1 MRPTQKLLQDVKAN
15 IPPAEFY
22 RAELSTMTPPRGGGW
37 RDGGLCPF
45 HADNHAGS
53 FRVNLETGAFTCFS
67 CGSKGADIITFIQLR
82 DGLSF
87 TEALRKLAE
96 DWGI

>member
-1 MRPTQKLLQDVKAN
+1 MKTTAQLLQDVKGY
-15 IPPAEFY
+15 IPPADFY
-22 RAELSTMTPPRGGGW
+22 RAELPTMPLPRGGGW

-45 HADNHAGS
+45 HADQHAGS

-67 CGSKGADIITFIQLR
+67 CGAKGADIIAFIQLR

-87 TEALRKLAE
+87 PEALRKLSE
-96 DWGI
+96 DWGV